1 MPEVPF
7 LATQP
12 ALGFVCHSSLANI
25 QFILWNI
32 QFNSQCHKYRDR
44 QKHRTTKKQKR
55 TIKGCYSRWYH
66 LNPALAIK
74 AVSVP
79 LKKGLCR
86 FLQQFAVKPLKY
98 QSTKTSMGGEKGQGS
113 DAHAVCQYLEPSL
126 QSEWCKK
133 IICYP
138 IPDEKHARGY
148 LCASQPY
155 LPHGIY
161 WEIWNQ

>member
-1 MPEVPF
+1 MLQQVVPPE
-7 LATQP
+7 
-12 ALGFVCHSSLANI
+12 SSTGH
-25 QFILWNI
+25 QG
-32 QFNSQCHKYRDR
+32 SQCSSEK
-44 QKHRTTKKQKR
+44 
-55 TIKGCYSRWYH
+55 
-66 LNPALAIK
+66 
-74 AVSVP
+74 
-79 LKKGLCR
+79 
-86 FLQQFAVKPLKY
+86 KPLQIFTATCCKTFEKY